1 MSSERSSS
9 ATNEPARSPSLMGG
23 RGPGNFGRPGE
34 KAKDFKGT
42 IKRLIS
48 YLRPFWG
55 KIALVFVF
63 AVASTV
69 FTIVSPR
76 ILGNVTNTVVSG
88 YTQGRLYDRVMSE
101 LPAGTVIPPGTTGA
115 DLLAQAP
122 PEVVNEIPK
131 AQHDDIAGMDL
142 SERHGID
149 FGAIRSKIE
158 LLILLYLFSAVFS
171 YLQAWIMAGVS
182 QRVTFDLRDDISDKI
197 DRLPLS
203 YFDARTHGEVL
214 SRVTNDVETI
224 SQTLNQSLMQ
234 IVTSVTM
241 LVGILIMMISI
252 SWQLTLVAIL
262 IVPLSLVLLR
272 LITKRSQPYFI
283 QQQVSLGQLNG
294 HVEEMFS
301 GHTVIKAFGAER
313 KSVETFK
320 AINDKLHGSAWR
332 SQFLSGMMFPIMMFV
347 GNLGYVGVAVLGGWL
362 AIQGRLRIGD
372 IQAFLQYLQ
381 QFNQPIAQTA
391 SIANVMQSTAAA
403 AERVFEFL
411 DEADET
417 PDPAHPI
424 ELTKVEGAVDFD
436 HVVFGYLPDQTIIKD
451 FSTDVAPGQRVAIV
465 GPTGAGKTTIVNLL
479 MRFYDPDEGAIRID
493 GHSTEEMT
501 RASVR
506 KQFGMVLQDSWL
518 FNGTIA
524 ENIAYGREGATE
536 EEVHAAAKAAHADHF
551 IRALPGGYDMELSED
566 ADNISAGEKQLLTIA
581 RAMLADAPMLIFDE
595 ATSSVDTRTEALIQK
610 AMVSMMQ
617 GRTSFVIAH
626 RLSTIRNADLILVMK
641 DGNVIEQ
648 GTHDELMAQ
657 NGFYADL
664 YMSQFTAPLEEEV
677 EVGS

>member
-1 MSSERSSS
+1 
-9 ATNEPARSPSLMGG
+9 
-23 RGPGNFGRPGE
+23 
-34 KAKDFKGT
+34 
-42 IKRLIS
+42 
-48 YLRPFWG
+48 
-55 KIALVFVF
+55 
-63 AVASTV
+63 
-69 FTIVSPR
+69 
-76 ILGNVTNTVVSG
+76 
-88 YTQGRLYDRVMSE
+88 
-101 LPAGTVIPPGTTGA
+101 
-115 DLLAQAP
+115 
-122 PEVVNEIPK
+122 VNEIPK
-131 AQHDDIAGMDL
+131 AQRDDIAGMDL

-479 MRFYDPDEGAIRID
+479 MRFYDPAEGAIRID

>member
-1 MSSERSSS
+1 MSSERPSS
-9 ATNEPARSPSLMGG
+9 ASNEPARGPSLMGG

-88 YTQGRLYDRVMSE
+88 YTQGRLYDQVMSE

-424 ELTKVEGAVDFD
+424 ELIKVEGAVDFD

-479 MRFYDPDEGAIRID
+479 MRFYDPAEGAIRID